1 MARTN
6 LPVSALVAEVSG
18 ANTGLLDPA
27 GTAVDQPN
35 GMNIAI
41 TSESIPP
48 TYDAYKGVFLRV
60 ANTAAAAHN
69 VIVRAGVNPPAFRA
83 GIGDMT
89 VSVTNGTTR
98 WIGPFDMARH
108 AQSDDSI
115 NVDFDAGFTGTI
127 TAFLAP
133 GTV

>member
-6 LPVSALVAEVSG
+6 LPLSSLVAESTTSL
-18 ANTGLLDPA
+18 ADPA
-27 GTAVDQPN
+27 GTAVDQAN
-35 GMNIAI
+35 GMNVAV

-48 TYDAYKGVFLRV
+48 TYDAYKGIILRV

-83 GIGDMT
+83 PLGDLL
-89 VSVTNGTTR
+89 VSVTNGTTK

-115 NVDFDAGFTGTI
+115 NIDFDAGFTGTI
-127 TAFLAP
+127 TAFLLP